1 MPPRERS
8 EASKEEAAVPLSLA
22 DKIRKVGE
30 ERQLDS
36 GLVVLLLAIA
46 DELPPRR

>member
-1 MPPRERS
+1 MPPREKS
-8 EASKEEAAVPLSLA
+8 EVPKEEAPLSLQ
-22 DKIRKVGE
+22 DKIRKVGA